1 MEIPVKKT
9 GLDLNALAVETFE
22 TTNMV
27 AVPEAAKG
35 TACWE
40 LCAADPTSDPNADS
54 CGPYECA

>member
-9 GLDLNALAVETFE
+9 DLNVNDLAVESFE
-22 TTNMV
+22 TSNL
-27 AVPEAAKG
+27 VPMAEAKG